1 MTEFRNPSIAGRFGL
16 YAAVA
21 AIVLAYVGA
30 ITEGRSAANPPPA
43 ATGANGRDPADHDVL
58 ARRLAVAGVAVALWI
73 LVDVAAAVYLKNT
86 EPMTYYLVRVLLGWG
101 MLLAL
106 GAMLSAGHQRWLA
119 AAIVFGVTAAFVG
132 LWLAALSSRRHA
144 KARR

>member
-1 MTEFRNPSIAGRFGL
+1 MRESRNTSIAASFGL

-30 ITEGRSAANPPPA
+30 TAGGGSAASQPA
-43 ATGANGRDPADHDVL
+43 ATAGAIGSAPADHSAL
-58 ARRLAVAGVAVALWI
+58 AQRLTTTGIAVALWV
-73 LVDVAAAVYLKNT
+73 LVDLTASLYMKNS

-132 LWLAALSSRRHA
+132 LWLAALSTRRRA
-144 KARR
+144 KAGP